1 MEEVLFRYID
11 PYDIKYAI
19 VKNGNGERI
28 IDRIQELEQ
37 WAREQWGER
46 TRIKRNLMR
55 GLHGLDRGF
64 MG

>member
-1 MEEVLFRYID
+1 MEQVLFRHID

-46 TRIKRNLMR
+46 TRIISS
-55 GLHGLDRGF
+55 DRLQSLGHIRR
-64 MG
+64 